1 MIQRDELVFKYV
13 KQRGVPIF
21 MVTSGGYQKNNAQVI
36 AASIQ
41 NLHSKRYISSD
52 DLEGGEQDIH
62 DTLEQQNTLEEQEEQ
77 MEQQD
82 NLEQQDTSK

>member
-1 MIQRDELVFKYV
+1 
-13 KQRGVPIF
+13 

-62 DTLEQQNTLEEQEEQ
+62 DTLEQQNTLEQEEQ

-82 NLEQQDTSK
+82 TLEQQDTSNES